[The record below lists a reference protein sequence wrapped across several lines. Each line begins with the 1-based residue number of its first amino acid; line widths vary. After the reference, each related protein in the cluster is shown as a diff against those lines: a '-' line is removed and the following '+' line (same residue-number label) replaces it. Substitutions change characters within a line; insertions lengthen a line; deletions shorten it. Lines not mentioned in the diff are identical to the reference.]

1 MRPLPTFTR
10 TLRFTVAAHP
20 SDRLDVVSRG
30 FSIIALL
37 LGSVEQRVVTAAL
50 LFNHAS
56 RVFPAVNRAKALA
69 GSAVFPMRF
78 ATPINCRRAAGNAS
92 AQKRGKRY
100 QSSSTT
106 YRRILAFHVPS
117 LLSAPSSATRPEKQG
132 KIARTWDRIEN
143 RHCKQNS
150 TTTIKRSS

>member
-1 MRPLPTFTR
+1 MWPLPAFAR
-10 TLRFTVAAHP
+10 TLRFPVAAHP
-20 SDRLDVVSRG
+20 ADRLHIITRG
-30 FSIIALL
+30 FSVVALL

-50 LFNHAS
+50 LVNHAS
-56 RVFPAVNRAKALA
+56 GVFPAMSGSKALA
-69 GSAVFPMRF
+69 GSAVFPVRF
-78 ATPINCRRAAGNAS
+78 ATPIDCRRAAGNAS

-106 YRRILAFHVPS
+106 SGRILAYHVHG

-143 RHCKQNS
+143 RRCKQNS
-150 TTTIKRSS
+150 TRTIER